1 MYVVFRILIF
11 IVVFIFIA
19 KLRKKKK
26 SSNTKKFQPKAYG
39 SNNSGK
45 SNSIFGSVN
54 EFVKM
59 MEGSTLKMEQNE
71 LDKKPEVLKPVVV
84 QKDDD
89 EINHNFHYD
98 EQSTIKK
105 HLENPTQSLTHTH
118 NLASKEF
125 HFYDNLHSEHRNVIR
140 EIIKDKKK
148 LRSAFIFKEVF
159 GRKEF

>member
-1 MYVVFRILIF
+1 MDVVFRIIIF
-11 IVVFIFIA
+11 IAVFIFIA

-39 SNNSGK
+39 SNNPGK

-59 MEGSTLKMEQNE
+59 MEESKLKLEQKE
-71 LDKKPEVLKPVVV
+71 RAKKPKVVKPVVV
-84 QKDDD
+84 QKEDD

-98 EQSTIKK
+98 EQSEIKK
-105 HLENPTQSLTHTH
+105 YLENPTQSLTHTH

-125 HFYDNLHSEHRNVIR
+125 HFYDNVHSEHRNVIR
-140 EIIKDKKK
+140 EIIKDKNK

-159 GRKEF
+159 DRKEF